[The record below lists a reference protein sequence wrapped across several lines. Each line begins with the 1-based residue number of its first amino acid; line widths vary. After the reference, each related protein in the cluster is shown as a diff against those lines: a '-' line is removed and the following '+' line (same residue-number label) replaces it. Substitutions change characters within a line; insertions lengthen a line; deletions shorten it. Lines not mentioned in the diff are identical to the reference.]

1 VWKRRSLAP
10 QSLLTPARS
19 RREREAIFH
28 ATLSQVIAPGFSA
41 ASVVMMRLVQTLTE
55 LTAALVG
62 VVMLRR
68 AQKDGEA
75 KR

>member
-1 VWKRRSLAP
+1 
-10 QSLLTPARS
+10 
-19 RREREAIFH
+19 
-28 ATLSQVIAPGFSA
+28 
-41 ASVVMMRLVQTLTE
+41 MMRLVQTLTE

>member
-1 VWKRRSLAP
+1 VEAEIAGTSKPPHPSPL
-10 QSLLTPARS
+10 QEGARGDLP
-19 RREREAIFH
+19 RDLEPG
-28 ATLSQVIAPGFSA
+28 APGFSA

-68 AQKDGEA
+68 AEKDGEA